1 MLKRYKNRLKVF
13 DETLQNIEK
22 SKVNQVDFDVLKAS
36 MKKETAM
43 QIYQDM
49 EKLFDTT
56 VTELKKK
63 MQFDKVNF
71 ETIL

>member
-1 MLKRYKNRLKVF
+1 M
-13 DETLQNIEK
+13 
-22 SKVNQVDFDVLKAS
+22 DFDVLKAS

-49 EKLFDTT
+49 ETLFDTT
-56 VTELKKK
+56 VIELKKK

-71 ETIL
+71 ETILYKF